1 MYYKSGNCIYKRI
14 TDMDENNGCYIIETF
29 DKYNIIYVSEV
40 SYSEKGTAQLRGE
53 MPVRCAVQ
61 CSLMGLCQRPCYSA
75 IRMGWETPPAALAAF
90 CGTCA
95 RCTDHAIPA
104 HIR

>member
-75 IRMGWETPPAALAAF
+75 IRIDWGTHPAALAAF
-90 CGTCA
+90 CGARA
-95 RCTDHAIPA
+95 RCADRSAPTEY
-104 HIR
+104 R